1 MKKYEECFEH
11 LIVLNEI
18 LPEDETKKDLEA
30 LLQIITE
37 EVNDNNPVDS
47 NIFLIIFRSIHI
59 CL

>member
-37 EVNDNNPVDS
+37 EVNDNNPVDKKEEEKLDEQ
-47 NIFLIIFRSIHI
+47 NEVK
-59 CL
+59 